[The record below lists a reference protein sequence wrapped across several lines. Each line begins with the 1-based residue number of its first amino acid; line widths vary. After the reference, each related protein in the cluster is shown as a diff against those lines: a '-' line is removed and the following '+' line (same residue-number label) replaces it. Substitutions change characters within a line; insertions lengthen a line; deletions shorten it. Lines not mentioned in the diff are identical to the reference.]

1 VEDEDAGGTPALR
14 DVDFGGL
21 LDAVGV
27 EEGAGEIDDGFAAPG
42 HDEAAAVGDV
52 GDVDA
57 FEVFLVG
64 FGDEVG
70 DFRGIDA
77 DGHAFLGFGDG
88 EFGAVEAVV
97 FFRDGI
103 EVDDER
109 GRDFADGDGDA
120 AGAEVVADFDFA
132 GEFRVAEE
140 ALDFAL
146 GGGVAFLDF
155 GGVFEGGV
163 VCSLDE
169 PVAPPTPSRPV
180 RPPMRRMTS
189 PGAGVPRK
197 TWERG
202 AAATTAPISR
212 RLAT

>member
-1 VEDEDAGGTPALR
+1 MSSGRSELRCR

-27 EEGAGEIDDGFAAPG
+27 EEGAAQVDDGFAAPG
-42 HDEAAAVGDV
+42 HDEAAAVGDI
-52 GDVDA
+52 GDMDA

-64 FGDEVG
+64 LGDEVG
-70 DFRGIDA
+70 DFRWIDT

-97 FFRDGI
+97 FLGDGI
-103 EVDDER
+103 EVDDEGR
-109 GRDFADGDGDA
+109 GDFADGDGDA

-140 ALDFAL
+140 ALDLAL

-163 VCSLDE
+163 GVFLG
-169 PVAPPTPSRPV
+169 
-180 RPPMRRMTS
+180 
-189 PGAGVPRK
+189 GAGGSADAVAAGASADEQDDIAGRG
-197 TWERG
+197 G
-202 AAATTAPISR
+202 AAEDV
-212 RLAT
+212 